1 MTYEKGSC
9 AEFELVD
16 VFQFK
21 SDSVK
26 PFSFMRIKLI
36 IIIRRYFGGTLLDK
50 ASVHVGLSIW
60 VAIQIQ
66 CSKNTSGYNNVCFY
80 EKQNHFSYS
89 RQ

>member
-36 IIIRRYFGGTLLDK
+36 IMIIIITIIIIIYK
-50 ASVHVGLSIW
+50 
-60 VAIQIQ
+60 
-66 CSKNTSGYNNVCFY
+66 
-80 EKQNHFSYS
+80 
-89 RQ
+89 